1 MTVAFGRRPSPKL
14 VVSLALAGLGL
25 VGGLASGRIDAV
37 ALGAGFAVVV
47 IAGLALAD
55 EPAVEAGIEVAPTRV
70 VEDQPVRLRV
80 SLMAPRRLER
90 LELAFVVPAGLEVV
104 DGDRVAAV
112 SLSPAAQLHHELVL
126 RPTRWGAYRV
136 GAVAL
141 RAADRTGLYR
151 YEAIVDRS
159 ELVRVQPGPESV
171 RGLARPAHTRVH
183 IGNQLARAKAHGN
196 EFADVRPF
204 LAGDRVRDVNWRLT
218 ARRAELWVNERHPER
233 NTDVVVFLDAFTPA
247 ALDRVVRVA
256 AVLVEGYL
264 AERDRVGLVRF
275 GGSLRWIEPGS
286 GRRQRYRLVDALLET
301 TVIESDAERRLST
314 VPARYLPPRGL
325 VVVVSSLDDER
336 TVLAIGTLASR
347 GTDLVVFEVDP
358 DLPGDADPLAV
369 RLWRQRRAAVRSRLR
384 RRGLPV
390 VELGAGR
397 PLAVAMQEVIAF
409 RRRAGRR
416 AG

>member
-1 MTVAFGRRPSPKL
+1 V
-14 VVSLALAGLGL
+14 
-25 VGGLASGRIDAV
+25 
-37 ALGAGFAVVV
+37 
-47 IAGLALAD
+47 
-55 EPAVEAGIEVAPTRV
+55 
-70 VEDQPVRLRV
+70 
-80 SLMAPRRLER
+80 
-90 LELAFVVPAGLEVV
+90 
-104 DGDRVAAV
+104 
-112 SLSPAAQLHHELVL
+112 
-126 RPTRWGAYRV
+126 
-136 GAVAL
+136 
-141 RAADRTGLYR
+141 ADRTGLYR
-151 YEAIVDRS
+151 YEAIVNRS
-159 ELVRVQPGPESV
+159 ELVRVQPRPESV

-183 IGNQLARAKAHGN
+183 TGNQLARAKAHGN

-286 GRRQRYRLVDALLET
+286 GRRQRYRLIDALLET

-358 DLPGDADPLAV
+358 ELPGDADPLAV

-384 RRGLPV
+384 RRGVPV
-390 VELGAGR
+390 VELGEGR
-397 PLAVAMQEVIAF
+397 PLAVAMQEVVAF

>member
-1 MTVAFGRRPSPKL
+1 MNVAFERRPSVKL
-14 VVSLALAGLGL
+14 VVSLALAGLGW
-25 VGGLASGRIDAV
+25 VGGLASGRVDAV

-47 IAGLALAD
+47 IAGLVLAD
-55 EPAVEAGIEVAPTRV
+55 QPAVTASVEVAPTRV
-70 VEDQPVRLRV
+70 GEGQLVTLRLAV
-80 SLMAPRRLER
+80 TSPRPLDR
-90 LELAFVVPAGLEVV
+90 LELAVVVPPGLEVV

-112 SLSPAAQLHHELVL
+112 SLSPALALDHELVL
-126 RPTRWGAYRV
+126 RPARWGAYRT

-141 RAADRTGLYR
+141 RAVDRTGLYR
-151 YEAIVDRS
+151 YEALLDRS
-159 ELVRVQPGPESV
+159 ELVRVQPRPESV
-171 RGLARPAHTRVH
+171 GGLARPAHTRVH
-183 IGNQLARAKAHGN
+183 TGNQLARAKAHGS

-233 NTDVVVFLDAFTPA
+233 NTDVIVFLDAFTAA

-286 GRRQRYRLVDALLET
+286 GRRQHYRLMDALLDT
-301 TVIESDAERRLST
+301 AVIESDADRRLST
-314 VPARYLPPRGL
+314 VPGRYLPPRAL
-325 VVVVSSLDDER
+325 VVVVSALDDER
-336 TVLAIGTLASR
+336 TVLAIGMLASR

-358 DLPGDADPLAV
+358 EVPDDVDPLAV

-384 RRGLPV
+384 RRGVAV
-390 VELGAGR
+390 VELGEGR
-397 PLAVAMQEVIAF
+397 PLAAAMQEVIAF